1 MIEKKGRKLYR
12 MFTKWCLSYVVIS
25 IVALIVIFFCST
37 RYSQA
42 LHEDLEYTNAVQLEI
57 VQLQMDRSVRNLRA
71 FSSRANQNKTVNSL
85 RQLDSYEDVSRYELY
100 ELVRDLANE
109 MLYDGGLHDCYLYF
123 PNSDLLISGNYY
135 NDSREF
141 YDIAF
146 ESYGFSY
153 EDWYEVI
160 SQGYRTAQIFSL
172 DTKKGDQLTVLI
184 KPLDSSNRQQP
195 PVNAIMVMDIKE
207 ILKASDWLN
216 QDRDNMCIID
226 RINKRVVSNAKL
238 DETVEEYVL
247 SHVLAAG
254 SGDFQNQFEMGES
267 VMSYISS
274 QYEKW
279 EYLVITKEQAFVSQI
294 SELQRLV
301 WGLIVVYLLISAGS
315 IGYAVLRHYRPLR
328 DVMNILEQ
336 QEEGTDNSANDD
348 AYQYISK
355 SIHKLVDK
363 NKESSSVINRQ
374 RGAIRR
380 ELFHRLLTEKKAY
393 AMMDEELL
401 GTYGIQVNG
410 KECCILAYRL
420 EEMPE
425 YGTEEISADT
435 REMSWFILQNVTEEN
450 LEGMGLTWVCFRE
463 GRGEQVFL
471 IWKEETGQIWSE
483 DIRTV
488 QESDAGQPENK
499 NLHHLVY
506 QAWSLS
512 TEFIRSHFKLP
523 YQSALSEPHHGT
535 EEIWQAYR
543 EVGRVFEY
551 QKNDEG
557 KQVVSYRDINLFP
570 MDTMLKYPI
579 DVENRLSHSVSNG
592 DAEEACR
599 EIRLLLEEN
608 QASCLAPEVMQ
619 FLTSNIASSI
629 LRVAGKAAK
638 GTALHIS
645 QKDLMEA
652 CRQGESARMQE
663 ELERLTVAACQE
675 IAELNKKEKEN
686 QKSRLYQEAKTYV
699 ENNYSDPELSV
710 NSMAEQLGVQP
721 TYLSKLFKEMEGE
734 KLSQYISMVRLTHV
748 KEMLLEDVSDIRLE
762 TIAARCGFGSQR
774 TFLRIFKQYEG
785 LTPTQF
791 KELEE
796 KKEKRNEDS

>member
-42 LHEDLEYTNAVQLEI
+42 LHEDLEYTNAVQLEL

-123 PNSDLLISGNYY
+123 PNSDLLVSGNYY

-153 EDWYEVI
+153 EDWFEVI

-226 RINKRVVSNAKL
+226 RTNKRVVSTAKL
-238 DETVEEYVL
+238 DESVEEYIL

-254 SGDFQNQFEMGES
+254 SGEFQNQFEMGES
-267 VMSYISS
+267 VISYISS

-279 EYLVITKEQAFVSQI
+279 EYLVITKEQQFVSQI
-294 SELQRLV
+294 SEIQRLV
-301 WGLIVVYLLISAGS
+301 WGLIAVYLLISAGS
-315 IGYAVLRHYRPLR
+315 IGYAVIRHYRPLQ

-336 QEEGTDNSANDD
+336 QEEGADNSVGDD

-363 NKESSSVINRQ
+363 NKESSSVISRQ
-374 RGAIRR
+374 RNAISR

-410 KECCILAYRL
+410 KEYCILSYRL
-420 EEMPE
+420 EETLE
-425 YGTEEISADT
+425 YGAEETPADT

-450 LEGMGLTWVCFRE
+450 LGEMGLKWICFRE
-463 GRGEQVFL
+463 GRWEQVFL
-471 IWKEETGQIWSE
+471 IWKEETDPSSE
-483 DIRTV
+483 
-488 QESDAGQPENK
+488 S
-499 NLHHLVY
+499 LHSLVY

-512 TEFIRSHFKLP
+512 TEFIQSHFKFP

-543 EVGRVFEY
+543 ETGRVFEY

-557 KQVVSYRDINLFP
+557 KQVVSYREINLLP
-570 MDTMLKYPI
+570 VDTMLKYPI

-608 QASCLAPEVMQ
+608 QANCLAPEVMQ
-619 FLTSNIASSI
+619 FLVSNIASSI

-645 QKDLMEA
+645 QKALMEA

-663 ELERLTVAACQE
+663 ELERLVVAVCQE
-675 IAELNKKEKEN
+675 IEELNKKEKEN
-686 QKSRLYQEAKTYV
+686 QKSRLYQEAKAYV

-791 KELEE
+791 RELEE

>member
-42 LHEDLEYTNAVQLEI
+42 LHEDLEYTNAVQLEL

-123 PNSDLLISGNYY
+123 PNSDLLVSGNYY

-153 EDWYEVI
+153 EDWFEVI

-172 DTKKGDQLTVLI
+172 DTKKGDQLTVLL

-226 RINKRVVSNAKL
+226 RTNKRVVSTAKL
-238 DETVEEYVL
+238 DESVEEYIL

-254 SGDFQNQFEMGES
+254 SGEFQNQFEMGES
-267 VMSYISS
+267 VISYISS

-279 EYLVITKEQAFVSQI
+279 EYLVITKEQQFVSQI
-294 SELQRLV
+294 SEIQRLV
-301 WGLIVVYLLISAGS
+301 WGLIAVYLLISAGS
-315 IGYAVLRHYRPLR
+315 IGYAVIRHYRPLQ

-336 QEEGTDNSANDD
+336 QEEGADNSVGDD

-363 NKESSSVINRQ
+363 NKESSSVISRQ
-374 RGAIRR
+374 RNAISR

-410 KECCILAYRL
+410 KEYCILSYRL
-420 EEMPE
+420 EETLE
-425 YGTEEISADT
+425 YGAEETPADT

-450 LEGMGLTWVCFRE
+450 LGEMGLKWICFRE
-463 GRGEQVFL
+463 GRWEQVFL
-471 IWKEETGQIWSE
+471 IWKEETDPSSE
-483 DIRTV
+483 
-488 QESDAGQPENK
+488 S
-499 NLHHLVY
+499 LHSLVY

-512 TEFIRSHFKLP
+512 TEFIQSHFKFP

-543 EVGRVFEY
+543 ETGRVFEY

-557 KQVVSYRDINLFP
+557 KQVVSYREINLLP
-570 MDTMLKYPI
+570 VDTMLKYPI

-608 QASCLAPEVMQ
+608 QANCLAPEVMQ
-619 FLTSNIASSI
+619 FLVSNIASSI

-645 QKDLMEA
+645 QKALMEA

-663 ELERLTVAACQE
+663 ELERLVVAVCQE
-675 IAELNKKEKEN
+675 IEELNKKEKEN
-686 QKSRLYQEAKTYV
+686 QKSRLYQEAKAYV

-791 KELEE
+791 RELEE

>member
-42 LHEDLEYTNAVQLEI
+42 LHEDLEYTNAVQLEL

-123 PNSDLLISGNYY
+123 PNSDLLVSGNYY

-153 EDWYEVI
+153 EDWFEVI

-226 RINKRVVSNAKL
+226 RTNKRVVSTAKL
-238 DETVEEYVL
+238 DESVEEYIL

-254 SGDFQNQFEMGES
+254 SGEFQNQFEMGES
-267 VMSYISS
+267 VISYISS

-279 EYLVITKEQAFVSQI
+279 EYLVITKEQQFVSQI
-294 SELQRLV
+294 SEIQRLV
-301 WGLIVVYLLISAGS
+301 WGLIAVYLLISAGS
-315 IGYAVLRHYRPLR
+315 IGYAVIRHYRPLQ

-336 QEEGTDNSANDD
+336 QEEGADNSVGDD

-363 NKESSSVINRQ
+363 NKESSSVISRQ
-374 RGAIRR
+374 RNAISR

-410 KECCILAYRL
+410 KEYCILSYRL
-420 EEMPE
+420 EETLE
-425 YGTEEISADT
+425 YGAEETPADT

-450 LEGMGLTWVCFRE
+450 LGEMGLKWICFRE
-463 GRGEQVFL
+463 GRWEQVFL
-471 IWKEETGQIWSE
+471 IWKEETDPSSE
-483 DIRTV
+483 
-488 QESDAGQPENK
+488 S
-499 NLHHLVY
+499 LHSLVY

-512 TEFIRSHFKLP
+512 TEFIQSHFKFP

-543 EVGRVFEY
+543 ETGRVFEY

-557 KQVVSYRDINLFP
+557 KQVVSYREINLLP

-608 QASCLAPEVMQ
+608 QANCLAPEVMQ
-619 FLTSNIASSI
+619 FLVSNIASSI

-645 QKDLMEA
+645 QKALMEA

-663 ELERLTVAACQE
+663 ELERLVVAVCQE
-675 IAELNKKEKEN
+675 IEELNKKEKEN
-686 QKSRLYQEAKTYV
+686 QKSRLYQEAKAYV

-791 KELEE
+791 RELEE

>member
-42 LHEDLEYTNAVQLEI
+42 LHEDLEYTNAVQLEL

-85 RQLDSYEDVSRYELY
+85 RQLDSYEDESRYELY
-100 ELVRDLANE
+100 ELGRDLANE

-123 PNSDLLISGNYY
+123 PNSDLLVSGNYY

-153 EDWYEVI
+153 EDWFEVI

-226 RINKRVVSNAKL
+226 RTNKRVVSTAKL
-238 DETVEEYVL
+238 DESVEEYIL
-247 SHVLAAG
+247 SHVLEAG
-254 SGDFQNQFEMGES
+254 SGEFQNQFEVGES
-267 VMSYISS
+267 VISYISS

-279 EYLVITKEQAFVSQI
+279 EYLVITKEQQFVSQI
-294 SELQRLV
+294 SEIQRLV
-301 WGLIVVYLLISAGS
+301 WGLIAVYLLISAAS
-315 IGYAVLRHYRPLR
+315 IGYAVIRHYRPLR

-336 QEEGTDNSANDD
+336 QEEGADNSAGDD

-374 RGAIRR
+374 RGAIRK

-420 EEMPE
+420 EETPE
-425 YGTEEISADT
+425 YGAEETPADT

-450 LEGMGLTWVCFRE
+450 LGEMGLKWICFKE
-463 GRGEQVFL
+463 GRWEQVFL
-471 IWKEETGQIWSE
+471 IWKEETDPSSE
-483 DIRTV
+483 
-488 QESDAGQPENK
+488 S
-499 NLHHLVY
+499 LHSLVY
-506 QAWSLS
+506 QAWNLS
-512 TEFIRSHFKLP
+512 TEFIQSHFKFP

-543 EVGRVFEY
+543 ETGRVFEY

-557 KQVVSYRDINLFP
+557 KQVVSYREINLLP
-570 MDTMLKYPI
+570 VDTMLKYPI

-608 QASCLAPEVMQ
+608 QANCLAPEVMQ
-619 FLTSNIASSI
+619 FLVSNIASSI

-645 QKDLMEA
+645 QKALMEA

-663 ELERLTVAACQE
+663 ELERLAVAACQE

-686 QKSRLYQEAKTYV
+686 QKSRLYQEAKAYV

>member
-25 IVALIVIFFCST
+25 IVALIVIFFCTT

-42 LHEDLEYTNAVQLEI
+42 LHEDLEYTNAVQLEL

-123 PNSDLLISGNYY
+123 PNSDLLVSGNYY

-153 EDWYEVI
+153 EDWFAVI

-226 RINKRVVSNAKL
+226 RTNKRMVSNAKL
-238 DETVEEYVL
+238 DESEEEYILSRVL
-247 SHVLAAG
+247 EAG
-254 SGDFQNQFEMGES
+254 GGEFQNQFEMGES
-267 VMSYISS
+267 VISYISS

-279 EYLVITKEQAFVSQI
+279 EYLVITKEQRFVSQI
-294 SELQRLV
+294 SEIQRLV
-301 WGLIVVYLLISAGS
+301 WGLIAVYLLVSAGS

-336 QEEGTDNSANDD
+336 QEEGSDSSAGDD

-363 NKESSSVINRQ
+363 NKESSSVISLQ

-380 ELFHRLLTEKKAY
+380 ELFHRLLTEKRAC

-401 GTYGIQVNG
+401 ETYGIQVNG
-410 KECCILAYRL
+410 KECCVLAYRL

-425 YGTEEISADT
+425 YGTEETPADT

-450 LEGMGLTWVCFRE
+450 LEGMGLKWVCSRE
-463 GRGEQVFL
+463 GQREQIFL
-471 IWKEETGQIWSE
+471 IWKEETA
-483 DIRTV
+483 DI
-488 QESDAGQPENK
+488 QDQ
-499 NLHHLVY
+499 NLHDLVY
-506 QAWSLS
+506 QAWNLS
-512 TEFIRSHFKLP
+512 TEFIRSHFKFP
-523 YQSALSEPHHGT
+523 YQSALSEPHLGT

-551 QKNDEG
+551 QKNGEG
-557 KQVVSYRDINLFP
+557 KEVVSYREINLLP
-570 MDTMLKYPI
+570 VDTMLKYPI

-608 QASCLAPEVMQ
+608 QANCLAPEVMQ
-619 FLTSNIASSI
+619 FLVSNIASSI

-645 QKDLMEA
+645 QKALMEA

-663 ELERLTVAACQE
+663 ELERLAVAACQE
-675 IAELNKKEKEN
+675 IAELNRKEKEN
-686 QKSRLYQEAKTYV
+686 QKSRLYQEAKAYV

-796 KKEKRNEDS
+796 KKEKRNEES